1 MVMTEHFRME
11 RAGRYAFIA
20 TTIGV
25 GKVIAT
31 HKQASNKWGT
41 DPCIVGIT
49 DTGVA
54 IVSRPEDGA
63 IVTMYILSIGEAK
76 KYFANALLPMVLEAV
91 IRQNM
96 RKGYHEMQ
104 NNF

>member
-63 IVTMYILSIGEAK
+63 IVTMYSLSIGEAK
-76 KYFANALLPMVLEAV
+76 KYCANALLPLVLEAV

-96 RKGYHEMQ
+96 RKGYH
-104 NNF
+104 